1 MNLFDILKLRG
12 FDLTARTKI
21 LRHQS
26 SQYDIEEVFRGG
38 YLNAYQSIQAS
49 DVLNCDYVVSFIARG
64 QSKACFA
71 GVWKVQGRLERSEVE
86 IADKFPFPGFYG
98 NLDDVHYHLT
108 PVDGFEDLVGRIIIE
123 WGKGTR
129 SWHQWLKDKPVVEV
143 LPRGYVS
150 DFPGYLDIIL
160 SYDELTN
167 LVDYPDAN
175 RVWHQTLSS
184 VAAVY
189 LITDLTTGNQYVGSA
204 YGRGGLM
211 ARWSQYAKNDHGGNL
226 KLRALLDTDPRRSAS
241 FQYTIL
247 QTLPASA
254 TAKETVQHE
263 ALYKRKLG
271 SRSFGL
277 DLN

>member
-12 FDLTARTKI
+12 LDLNARTKL
-21 LRHQS
+21 LRHRS
-26 SQYDIEEVFRGG
+26 TQYDIEAIFRGG
-38 YLNAYQSIQAS
+38 YLNAYQSVQAS
-49 DVLNCDYVVSFIARG
+49 DVLNCDYVVSFVARG

-71 GVWKVQGRLERSEVE
+71 GVWEVEGRIDRSEVE
-86 IADKFPFPGFYG
+86 VPAAFPYPGFYH
-98 NLDDVHYHLT
+98 NPEDIHYKLT
-108 PVDGFEDLVGRIIIE
+108 PVPGFEDLIGRVIIE

-129 SWHQWLKDKPVVEV
+129 SWHQWLKDKPVVEI
-143 LPRGYVS
+143 LPQGYVS
-150 DFPGYLDIIL
+150 DFPGYLEFVL
-160 SYDELTN
+160 CHDELVN
-167 LVDYPDAN
+167 LVDHPDAN

-184 VAAVY
+184 VAAIY
-189 LITDLTTGNQYVGSA
+189 LITDMSTGNQYVGSA

-211 ARWSQYAKNDHGGNL
+211 SRWSQYAKNGHGGNL
-226 KLRALLDTDPRRSAS
+226 ELRALLDADPNRSAS

-271 SRSFGL
+271 SKTFGL
-277 DLN
+277 NLN